1 MKNGENKKDKL
12 YKLYT
17 ERNTERQRE
26 RVKQTDR
33 QREGTGSLH
42 TLINKV
48 QGEDS
53 RGPGDRETEATIHV
67 CGHLALQLNLPKSV
81 RVHRQSAAEC
91 LLYSHNGRCVRE
103 LFPRW
108 LLREALA
115 VSAHT
120 CRTRLYSG
128 PLRQRSFSEPSLKTV
143 LQQLSVRINC
153 LRERRGRREGGP

>member
-17 ERNTERQRE
+17 ERNTQRQRE

-67 CGHLALQLNLPKSV
+67 CGHLACS
-81 RVHRQSAAEC
+81 
-91 LLYSHNGRCVRE
+91 
-103 LFPRW
+103 
-108 LLREALA
+108 
-115 VSAHT
+115 
-120 CRTRLYSG
+120 
-128 PLRQRSFSEPSLKTV
+128 
-143 LQQLSVRINC
+143 
-153 LRERRGRREGGP
+153 